1 MLVLIFIQIVLVI
14 FCITFAIKCFSDDM
28 PGWGALMIFWAV
40 INGILCADN
49 IQDLGK
55 EDQLQKFEVSNV
67 KEYSIDSTMVINGAD
82 TTKTYVI
89 TYWK

>member
-1 MLVLIFIQIVLVI
+1 MLAVIFIQIILI
-14 FCITFAIKCFSDDM
+14 IICIYFTIRCFSDDM
-28 PGWGALMIFWAV
+28 PGWGVVFIFWAIV
-40 INGILCADN
+40 NGLLCAKN

-55 EDQLQKFEVSNV
+55 EDQPQKFEVSNV
-67 KEYSIDSTMVINGAD
+67 KEYSIDSTIVINGAD

>member
-14 FCITFAIKCFSDDM
+14 ACIAFAIKCFSDDE

-40 INGILCADN
+40 FNGIMCASN

>member
-1 MLVLIFIQIVLVI
+1 MLALIFIQIVLVI
-14 FCITFAIKCFSDDM
+14 VCIVFASKCFSDDM
-28 PGWGALMIFWAV
+28 PGWGCIMLFWAV
-40 INGILCADN
+40 VNGMLCAAN
-49 IQDLGK
+49 IRDLGK
-55 EDQLQKFEVSNV
+55 KDEPQKSVVSNV

>member
-1 MLVLIFIQIVLVI
+1 
-14 FCITFAIKCFSDDM
+14 M
-28 PGWGALMIFWAV
+28 PGWGVVFIFWAIV
-40 INGILCADN
+40 NGVLCAIN

-55 EDQLQKFEVSNV
+55 EDQPQKFEVSNV